1 MRTIYISKKALAFV
15 AVVAVSAALLA
26 GASAANRN
34 AQPAPAATTQ
44 ACISI
49 NPVDVN
55 AIVVESN
62 REKLAEVQEW
72 LDAQTAPATTD
83 ATPSQSQQSRTPQ
96 APASHGTNAD
106 EPPNPDDYVYA
117 DEYADAAE
125 SWFAAHGY
133 ASPYDAAYQHW
144 IDYEDGWYES
154 DE

>member
-15 AVVAVSAALLA
+15 VVVAASTALLA

-72 LDAQTAPATTD
+72 LDAQTAPATTEPK
-83 ATPSQSQQSRTPQ
+83 ASPQSQRLSSGAQTPK
-96 APASHGTNAD
+96 AGATDAD
-106 EPPNPDDYVYA
+106 TPPDPDDYVYA
-117 DEYADAAE
+117 DEYAEAAE
-125 SWFAAHGY
+125 AWFAAHGH
-133 ASPYDAAYQHW
+133 ANPYDAAYQYW
-144 IDYEDGWYES
+144 LDNEDGWYGE
-154 DE
+154 

>member
-55 AIVVESN
+55 AIVIESN
-62 REKLAEVQEW
+62 RRKVAEVQEW
-72 LDAQTAPATTD
+72 LDAQTAAATESE
-83 ATPSQSQQSRTPQ
+83 APSQRQPSSGTQVPS
-96 APASHGTNAD
+96 SHGTDAD
-106 EPPNPDDYVYA
+106 TPPNPDDYVYA
-117 DEYADAAE
+117 DEYAQAAE
-125 SWFAAHGY
+125 AWFAAHGY
-133 ASPYDAAYQHW
+133 ANPYDDAYQYW
-144 IDYEDGWYES
+144 VDNEDGWYSE